1 MQSATQCIPFAVPSQ
16 SSHAKPTTFRPRSFE
31 QALRRGWKIV
41 REVTALGADKR
52 PRHGTVIL
60 ANGGSEKLRVPYTG
74 TIRQSYRFG
83 RPEAA

>member
-1 MQSATQCIPFAVPSQ
+1 MKATSQCIPFVVSSQ
-16 SSHAKPTTFRPRSFE
+16 SSHAKPTTFVE
-31 QALRRGWKIV
+31 AIKRGWKVV